1 MSKIGCYML
10 IFYVIHIKMTTLSEN
25 LDIKDNN
32 SRLEKINYYISKLS
46 KKQEEWK
53 LSEKEFILLWKLK
66 EQKNRLLWITVWVDS
81 AVTINESDI
90 WAMDVFLSFLDKVYG
105 GIKDVAFD
113 ITLDSVFDLMMWIF
127 ED

>member
-1 MSKIGCYML
+1 
-10 IFYVIHIKMTTLSEN
+10 MTTLSEN

-81 AVTINESDI
+81 AVNINESDI